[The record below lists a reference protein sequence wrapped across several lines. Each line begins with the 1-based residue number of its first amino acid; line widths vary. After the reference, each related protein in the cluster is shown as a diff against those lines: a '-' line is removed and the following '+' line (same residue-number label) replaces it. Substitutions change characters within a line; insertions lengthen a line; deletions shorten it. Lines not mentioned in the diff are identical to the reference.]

1 MKGQWVGNYLGTN
14 TGEVIIEI
22 DELRDCFEGVAYLY
36 DSNTDLP
43 ATFAPFRTPNKSNSF
58 NLSVNLGPIDKLTGN
73 PSNWQEVQSQYP
85 GVTFPSTA
93 DTKWNLSSNSLEIK
107 WTTNIGTF
115 GTMSLPKSK
124 SDKPSEIKPL
134 QIHSWK
140 DFKDFAIKFEPYQ
153 NVFRGQENSSPWRL
167 RTHFHRAGRSD
178 LLRFINQDIPELHRN
193 LSHLTA
199 HQFKLENPAENG
211 SFFALA
217 QHHGYPTPLLDWT
230 YSPFVAAY
238 FAYNDL
244 TRDKRTDGRH
254 VRIFIFKRKQWFADY
269 PQIPKLA
276 PARPHFSMLD
286 IVALNNPRMVQQQ
299 ALVSVTNIDD
309 IESYI
314 RNREQDRGQT
324 YLEVIDLPASS
335 RKEVMQELSLMGIT
349 AGSLFPGLDG
359 VCRQLKERFFD
370 L

>member
-43 ATFAPFRTPNKSNSF
+43 ATFAPFRTPKKSNSF

-115 GTMSLPKSK
+115 GTMSLPKSR

-193 LSHLTA
+193 LST
-199 HQFKLENPAENG
+199 
-211 SFFALA
+211 
-217 QHHGYPTPLLDWT
+217 
-230 YSPFVAAY
+230 
-238 FAYNDL
+238 
-244 TRDKRTDGRH
+244 
-254 VRIFIFKRKQWFADY
+254 
-269 PQIPKLA
+269 
-276 PARPHFSMLD
+276 
-286 IVALNNPRMVQQQ
+286 
-299 ALVSVTNIDD
+299 
-309 IESYI
+309 
-314 RNREQDRGQT
+314 
-324 YLEVIDLPASS
+324 
-335 RKEVMQELSLMGIT
+335 
-349 AGSLFPGLDG
+349 
-359 VCRQLKERFFD
+359 
-370 L
+370 